1 MTCEITEKSLLRL
14 STHKY
19 SIELLLNF
27 ANNSLT
33 KHFVR
38 KNGNLYN
45 NEKES
50 ITKVMYAIFKIIL
63 FIQKEPVAYPS
74 HMGRRV

>member
-33 KHFVR
+33 NFVR
-38 KNGNLYN
+38 KNVNLYN